1 MNIEA
6 IFTTVNTSYEHCISI
21 VEVMR
26 SNPVQTRNFFSGL
39 IFSTAKVVF
48 ITPNSLLKT
57 SVHRYDFYIFIVIES
72 SLHGFI
78 REQHNDHLSGLIFT
92 TA

>member
-57 SVHRYDFYIFIVIES
+57 SVHRYDFFIFTVIES

-78 REQHNDHLSGLIFT
+78 REQHNDHLSGHIFT